1 LTRLFISL
9 PDDEAEALVRIA
21 YAELRDPRAQAA
33 LIIRA
38 ELERRGLLR
47 PTQDP
52 VARDTKEGKAVC
64 NYQTN

>member
-1 LTRLFISL
+1 MCDPREQVRYWAREELIRLGML
-9 PDDEAEALVRIA
+9 K
-21 YAELRDPRAQAA
+21 RDPRAHAA

-38 ELERRGLLR
+38 ELDRRGLLR

-64 NYQTN
+64 DYQTS